1 MQKLSRREAL
11 RGTGVAA
18 LAAAAMM
25 PLVVG
30 GAVADAGTDPLFNV
44 LNRFKA
50 ELATFDAYDASL
62 DEAHRRRA
70 EAILREAVDLPA
82 QAASAAL
89 VLDMVLEE
97 ELLNSIYE
105 DQFIGLLK
113 TARAYIASTAEVR
126 S

>member
-50 ELATFDAYDASL
+50 ELATFDAYTLLSEGVSL
-62 DEAHRRRA
+62 RVQHDRPRVQGAHMVRQAMRRIGRA
-70 EAILREAVDLPA
+70 LL
-82 QAASAAL
+82 SA
-89 VLDMVLEE
+89 
-97 ELLNSIYE
+97 
-105 DQFIGLLK
+105 
-113 TARAYIASTAEVR
+113 R
-126 S
+126 